1 MCPNLERI
9 LQPATKPTV
18 ATDVSTPTMDYP
30 CSNTKVSIIYQKLPG
45 VPKSPLSSVPHVLT
59 GLTVEQSMELHAVGR
74 AGEKG
79 ASASEK
85 PADIAESLQR
95 ISRSGRTLQQRKLF
109 TLSTDACTESA
120 LPAWAPGMMPLLNWS
135 MTCAPK
141 LKVCENDLP
150 GGQIVEGTIE
160 GVGRNV
166 GVVRASKPVV

>member
-1 MCPNLERI
+1 MLAIEWSAATCSKRMCSIWKECCGQHPSPPL
-9 LQPATKPTV
+9 PPTARHPQRTTHV
-18 ATDVSTPTMDYP
+18 P
-30 CSNTKVSIIYQKLPG
+30 NTKVSIIYQKLPG
-45 VPKSPLSSVPHVLT
+45 VPKSPLFSVPHVLAA
-59 GLTVEQSMELHAVGR
+59 LTVEQSMELHAVGR

-120 LPAWAPGMMPLLNWS
+120 LPAWAPGMMPFLNWS

-141 LKVCENDLP
+141 LKVSAKM
-150 GGQIVEGTIE
+150 T
-160 GVGRNV
+160 
-166 GVVRASKPVV
+166 